1 MAGIFDRDI
10 TLLARSLDLRAQRN
24 NLLAGNIANIET
36 PGYKAKDLV
45 FEQALGDALR
55 SKDPSPMVTTNPRH
69 MDGRNPTPLELVQ
82 GRMIQSAN
90 AVGSADGN
98 SVDLDR
104 EMAKLAENQ
113 VDYQALTS
121 MISHKFLQLRAVI
134 REGE

>member
-10 TLLARSLDLRAQRN
+10 SLLERSLEFRSKRN

-45 FEQALGDALR
+45 FEQALGKALK
-55 SKDPSPMVTTNPRH
+55 SQEPGPLNTTNPRH
-69 MDGRNPTPLELVQ
+69 LDGRNATPLSLVQ
-82 GRMIQSAN
+82 ARTIQSAN
-90 AVGSADGN
+90 AVGSVDGN
-98 SVDLDR
+98 SVDLER

-113 VDYQALTS
+113 INYQALAQ
-121 MISHKFLQLRAVI
+121 MISHKFLQLRTAI